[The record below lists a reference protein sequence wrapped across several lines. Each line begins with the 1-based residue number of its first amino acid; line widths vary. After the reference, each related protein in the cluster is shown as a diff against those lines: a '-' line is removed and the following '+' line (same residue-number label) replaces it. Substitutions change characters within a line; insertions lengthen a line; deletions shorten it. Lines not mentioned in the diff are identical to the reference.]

1 MHRQTMDEIFDNP
14 ILEEVDELLSNSDDN
29 EEDHDYAGISADN
42 LVREFWQRIRE
53 PQHGS

>member
-1 MHRQTMDEIFDNP
+1 MHEIFGNP

-29 EEDHDYAGISADN
+29 EEDHDYGGISADN
-42 LVREFWQRIRE
+42 IVREYSQGIRE